1 MLSYSTRIGTH
12 FSSTKA
18 LKQIY
23 SPCWCC
29 KHAYTRRSLVLF
41 SVEGNKTKTSKLN
54 FPTDAENNIFHK
66 ERYNH
71 IVLQRRYKILLY
83 KIMV

>member
-1 MLSYSTRIGTH
+1 MLSYSTRTGTH

-23 SPCWCC
+23 SPCWC
-29 KHAYTRRSLVLF
+29 YSTLLSSF
-41 SVEGNKTKTSKLN
+41 SVEGNKTKTSKFN
-54 FPTDAENNIFHK
+54 FPIDAENNIFYK

-71 IVLQRRYKILLY
+71 VVLQSKYKILLY